1 MSVEKSNSVH
11 QQQYYLAQI
20 NIALMKAPLH
30 DPIMAEFADALDKV
44 NAAADNSAGFI
55 WRLQTDKGNATDI
68 QAYPDPRML
77 VNLSVWQSVEQL
89 KVYVYESLHGEFF
102 C

>member
-1 MSVEKSNSVH
+1 MTVEKSNSVH
-11 QQQYYLAQI
+11 QHQYYLAQI

-44 NAAADNSAGFI
+44 NAMADKSPGFI
-55 WRLQTDKGNATDI
+55 WRQIKA
-68 QAYPDPRML
+68 ML
-77 VNLSVWQSVEQL
+77 PIFKHIPIRE
-89 KVYVYESLHGEFF
+89 